1 MHKKHILNNDCGI
14 TDIEIKTDNEDLL
27 RLNSFWIEKDTMMM
41 ETRKKVKVFI
51 NFASDR
57 GLLSRLYKALN
68 HCKMEYGVKHSS
80 QMKKYK

>member
-27 RLNSFWIEKDTMMM
+27 RLNSFWIEKNSMIM

-51 NFASDR
+51 NLASDR
-57 GLLSRLYKALN
+57 WLHSRLYKAVN
-68 HCKMEYGVKHSS
+68 H
-80 QMKKYK
+80 

>member
-14 TDIEIKTDNEDLL
+14 TGIEIKTDNEDLL

-57 GLLSRLYKALN
+57 WL
-68 HCKMEYGVKHSS
+68 HCKP
-80 QMKKYK
+80 YKTLNQ